1 MLNLNK
7 NTRLFFF
14 QFIFQR
20 NYSTDF
26 ELDEF
31 IKQNI
36 KKRPFNKKKLISLNE
51 SFNSN
56 LEKIKGLKMFKYLF
70 LVISFISIS
79 FSSSAETIEIDMV
92 NKLGK
97 EKMVYSIK
105 VAKIDIGDTIIW
117 KSVDK
122 GHNVEFVEMPKG
134 VKKFK
139 SKINKDAEYKFEIP
153 GIYLYICTPHKAMG
167 MIGLVVVGDDLSNLD
182 KIKKAKMRGKS
193 KKIFKELLKEL

>member
-36 KKRPFNKKKLISLNE
+36 KKRPFNKKKLLTLNE

-56 LEKIKGLKMFKYLF
+56 LEKIKGLIDSNIIEKTNKITVFLLYAFCSEYLLNKKKKKILMSEYIKLSKDFLTQEEVKYFNYL
-70 LVISFISIS
+70 L
-79 FSSSAETIEIDMV
+79 D
-92 NKLGK
+92 
-97 EKMVYSIK
+97 
-105 VAKIDIGDTIIW
+105 
-117 KSVDK
+117 
-122 GHNVEFVEMPKG
+122 
-134 VKKFK
+134 
-139 SKINKDAEYKFEIP
+139 DA
-153 GIYLYICTPHKAMG
+153 
-167 MIGLVVVGDDLSNLD
+167 S
-182 KIKKAKMRGKS
+182 KKAP
-193 KKIFKELLKEL
+193 

>member
-36 KKRPFNKKKLISLNE
+36 KKKPFNKKKLLSLND

-56 LEKIKGLKMFKYLF
+56 IEKIKGLIDSKIIEKTNKITVFLLYAFCSEYL
-70 LVISFISIS
+70 L
-79 FSSSAETIEIDMV
+79 
-92 NKLGK
+92 NK
-97 EKMVYSIK
+97 EKKKILMSEYIK
-105 VAKIDIGDTIIW
+105 LSKDFLTQ
-117 KSVDK
+117 
-122 GHNVEFVEMPKG
+122 EE
-134 VKKFK
+134 VKYF
-139 SKINKDAEYKFEIP
+139 NFLLDDA
-153 GIYLYICTPHKAMG
+153 
-167 MIGLVVVGDDLSNLD
+167 S
-182 KIKKAKMRGKS
+182 KKAP
-193 KKIFKELLKEL
+193 

>member
-36 KKRPFNKKKLISLNE
+36 KKRPFNKKKLFSLND

-56 LEKIKGLKMFKYLF
+56 IEKIKSLIDSKIIEKTNKITIFLLYAFCSEYL
-70 LVISFISIS
+70 L
-79 FSSSAETIEIDMV
+79 
-92 NKLGK
+92 NK
-97 EKMVYSIK
+97 EKKKILMSEYIK
-105 VAKIDIGDTIIW
+105 LSKDFLTQEEVKYFNFLID
-117 KSVDK
+117 
-122 GHNVEFVEMPKG
+122 
-134 VKKFK
+134 
-139 SKINKDAEYKFEIP
+139 DA
-153 GIYLYICTPHKAMG
+153 
-167 MIGLVVVGDDLSNLD
+167 S
-182 KIKKAKMRGKS
+182 KKAP
-193 KKIFKELLKEL
+193 

>member
-36 KKRPFNKKKLISLNE
+36 KKRPFNKKKLFSLNE

-56 LEKIKGLKMFKYLF
+56 IEKIRGL
-70 LVISFISIS
+70 
-79 FSSSAETIEIDMV
+79 ID
-92 NKLGK
+92 
-97 EKMVYSIK
+97 
-105 VAKIDIGDTIIW
+105 
-117 KSVDK
+117 
-122 GHNVEFVEMPKG
+122 
-134 VKKFK
+134 
-139 SKINKDAEYKFEIP
+139 SKIIEKTNKITVFLLYAFCSEYLLNKKKKKILMSEYIKLSKDFLTQEEVKYFNYLLDDAF
-153 GIYLYICTPHKAMG
+153 
-167 MIGLVVVGDDLSNLD
+167 
-182 KIKKAKMRGKS
+182 KKAP
-193 KKIFKELLKEL
+193 

>member
-36 KKRPFNKKKLISLNE
+36 KKRPFNKKKLFSLND

-56 LEKIKGLKMFKYLF
+56 LEEIKGLIDSKILKKTNKITVFLLYAFCSEYL
-70 LVISFISIS
+70 L
-79 FSSSAETIEIDMV
+79 
-92 NKLGK
+92 NK
-97 EKMVYSIK
+97 EKKKILMSEYIK
-105 VAKIDIGDTIIW
+105 LSKDFLTQ
-117 KSVDK
+117 
-122 GHNVEFVEMPKG
+122 EE
-134 VKKFK
+134 VKYF
-139 SKINKDAEYKFEIP
+139 NYLLDDA
-153 GIYLYICTPHKAMG
+153 
-167 MIGLVVVGDDLSNLD
+167 S
-182 KIKKAKMRGKS
+182 KKAP
-193 KKIFKELLKEL
+193 

>member
-56 LEKIKGLKMFKYLF
+56 LEKLKGLIDSKIIEKTNKITVFLLYAFCSEYL
-70 LVISFISIS
+70 L
-79 FSSSAETIEIDMV
+79 
-92 NKLGK
+92 NK
-97 EKMVYSIK
+97 EKKKILMSEYIK
-105 VAKIDIGDTIIW
+105 LSKDFLTQ
-117 KSVDK
+117 
-122 GHNVEFVEMPKG
+122 EE
-134 VKKFK
+134 VKYF
-139 SKINKDAEYKFEIP
+139 NYLLDDA
-153 GIYLYICTPHKAMG
+153 
-167 MIGLVVVGDDLSNLD
+167 S
-182 KIKKAKMRGKS
+182 KKAP
-193 KKIFKELLKEL
+193 

>member
-36 KKRPFNKKKLISLNE
+36 RKRPFNKKKLLSLNE

-56 LEKIKGLKMFKYLF
+56 LEKIKGLIDSKIIEKTNKITVFLLYAFCSEYL
-70 LVISFISIS
+70 L
-79 FSSSAETIEIDMV
+79 
-92 NKLGK
+92 NK
-97 EKMVYSIK
+97 EKKKILMSEYIK
-105 VAKIDIGDTIIW
+105 LSKDFLTQ
-117 KSVDK
+117 
-122 GHNVEFVEMPKG
+122 EE
-134 VKKFK
+134 VKYF
-139 SKINKDAEYKFEIP
+139 NYLLDDA
-153 GIYLYICTPHKAMG
+153 
-167 MIGLVVVGDDLSNLD
+167 S
-182 KIKKAKMRGKS
+182 KKAS
-193 KKIFKELLKEL
+193 

>member
-36 KKRPFNKKKLISLNE
+36 KKRPYNKKKLISLND

-56 LEKIKGLKMFKYLF
+56 LEKIKGL
-70 LVISFISIS
+70 
-79 FSSSAETIEIDMV
+79 ID
-92 NKLGK
+92 
-97 EKMVYSIK
+97 
-105 VAKIDIGDTIIW
+105 
-117 KSVDK
+117 
-122 GHNVEFVEMPKG
+122 
-134 VKKFK
+134 
-139 SKINKDAEYKFEIP
+139 SKIIEKTNKITVFLLYAFCSEY
-153 GIYLYICTPHKAMG
+153 L
-167 MIGLVVVGDDLSNLD
+167 LN
-182 KIKKAKMRGKS
+182 KKK
-193 KKIFKELLKEL
+193 KKILMSEYIKLSKDFLTQEEVKYFNYLLDDASQKAP

>member
-36 KKRPFNKKKLISLNE
+36 KKRPFNKKKLLSLNE

-56 LEKIKGLKMFKYLF
+56 LEKIKGL
-70 LVISFISIS
+70 
-79 FSSSAETIEIDMV
+79 ID
-92 NKLGK
+92 
-97 EKMVYSIK
+97 
-105 VAKIDIGDTIIW
+105 
-117 KSVDK
+117 
-122 GHNVEFVEMPKG
+122 
-134 VKKFK
+134 
-139 SKINKDAEYKFEIP
+139 SKIIEKTNKITVFLLYAFCSEYLLNKKKKKILMSEYIKLSKDFLTQEEVKYFN
-153 GIYLYICTPHKAMG
+153 YL
-167 MIGLVVVGDDLSNLD
+167 LDDTS
-182 KIKKAKMRGKS
+182 KKAP
-193 KKIFKELLKEL
+193 

>member
-36 KKRPFNKKKLISLNE
+36 KKRPFNKKKLLSLNE

-56 LEKIKGLKMFKYLF
+56 FEKIKGL
-70 LVISFISIS
+70 
-79 FSSSAETIEIDMV
+79 ID
-92 NKLGK
+92 
-97 EKMVYSIK
+97 
-105 VAKIDIGDTIIW
+105 
-117 KSVDK
+117 
-122 GHNVEFVEMPKG
+122 
-134 VKKFK
+134 
-139 SKINKDAEYKFEIP
+139 SKI
-153 GIYLYICTPHKAMG
+153 
-167 MIGLVVVGDDLSNLD
+167 
-182 KIKKAKMRGKS
+182 IKKTNKITIFLLYAFYSEYLLNREKKKILMSEYIKLSKDFLTQDEVKYFNYLLDDTS
-193 KKIFKELLKEL
+193 KKAPWK

>member
-56 LEKIKGLKMFKYLF
+56 LEKIKGL
-70 LVISFISIS
+70 
-79 FSSSAETIEIDMV
+79 ID
-92 NKLGK
+92 
-97 EKMVYSIK
+97 
-105 VAKIDIGDTIIW
+105 
-117 KSVDK
+117 
-122 GHNVEFVEMPKG
+122 
-134 VKKFK
+134 
-139 SKINKDAEYKFEIP
+139 SKIIEKTNKITVFLLYAFCSEYLLNKKKKKILMSEYIKLSKDFLTQEEVKYFN
-153 GIYLYICTPHKAMG
+153 YL
-167 MIGLVVVGDDLSNLD
+167 LD
-182 KIKKAKMRGKS
+182 NASKKAP
-193 KKIFKELLKEL
+193 

>member
-36 KKRPFNKKKLISLNE
+36 KKRPFNKKKLLSLNE

-56 LEKIKGLKMFKYLF
+56 LEKIKGLIDSKIIEKTNKITLF
-70 LVISFISIS
+70 LLYAFCS
-79 FSSSAETIEIDMV
+79 EYLL
-92 NKLGK
+92 NKKKKKILMS
-97 EKMVYSIK
+97 EYIK
-105 VAKIDIGDTIIW
+105 LSKDFLTQ
-117 KSVDK
+117 
-122 GHNVEFVEMPKG
+122 EE
-134 VKKFK
+134 VKYF
-139 SKINKDAEYKFEIP
+139 NYLLDDA
-153 GIYLYICTPHKAMG
+153 
-167 MIGLVVVGDDLSNLD
+167 S
-182 KIKKAKMRGKS
+182 KKAP
-193 KKIFKELLKEL
+193 

>member
-36 KKRPFNKKKLISLNE
+36 KKRPFNKKKLLSLND

-56 LEKIKGLKMFKYLF
+56 IEKIKGLIDSKIIEKTNKITVFLLYAFCSEYL
-70 LVISFISIS
+70 L
-79 FSSSAETIEIDMV
+79 
-92 NKLGK
+92 NK
-97 EKMVYSIK
+97 EKKKILMSEYIK
-105 VAKIDIGDTIIW
+105 LSKDFLTQ
-117 KSVDK
+117 
-122 GHNVEFVEMPKG
+122 EE
-134 VKKFK
+134 VKYF
-139 SKINKDAEYKFEIP
+139 NYLLDDA
-153 GIYLYICTPHKAMG
+153 
-167 MIGLVVVGDDLSNLD
+167 S
-182 KIKKAKMRGKS
+182 KKAP
-193 KKIFKELLKEL
+193 

>member
-36 KKRPFNKKKLISLNE
+36 KKRPFNKKKLLSLNE

-56 LEKIKGLKMFKYLF
+56 LDKIKGL
-70 LVISFISIS
+70 
-79 FSSSAETIEIDMV
+79 ID
-92 NKLGK
+92 
-97 EKMVYSIK
+97 
-105 VAKIDIGDTIIW
+105 
-117 KSVDK
+117 
-122 GHNVEFVEMPKG
+122 
-134 VKKFK
+134 
-139 SKINKDAEYKFEIP
+139 SKIIDKTNKITVFLLYAFYSEY
-153 GIYLYICTPHKAMG
+153 L
-167 MIGLVVVGDDLSNLD
+167 LD
-182 KIKKAKMRGKS
+182 KDKKKILMSEYIKLSKDFLTQEEVKYFNYLLDDASKKAP
-193 KKIFKELLKEL
+193 

>member
-56 LEKIKGLKMFKYLF
+56 LEKIKGL
-70 LVISFISIS
+70 
-79 FSSSAETIEIDMV
+79 ID
-92 NKLGK
+92 
-97 EKMVYSIK
+97 
-105 VAKIDIGDTIIW
+105 
-117 KSVDK
+117 
-122 GHNVEFVEMPKG
+122 
-134 VKKFK
+134 
-139 SKINKDAEYKFEIP
+139 SKIIEKTNKITVFLLYAFCSEYPLNKKKKKILMSEYIKLSKDFLTQEEVKYFNYLLDDA
-153 GIYLYICTPHKAMG
+153 
-167 MIGLVVVGDDLSNLD
+167 S
-182 KIKKAKMRGKS
+182 KKAP
-193 KKIFKELLKEL
+193 

>member
-36 KKRPFNKKKLISLNE
+36 KKRPFNKKKLFSLNE

-56 LEKIKGLKMFKYLF
+56 IEKIKGLIDSKIIEKTNKITVFLLYAFCSEYL
-70 LVISFISIS
+70 L
-79 FSSSAETIEIDMV
+79 
-92 NKLGK
+92 NK
-97 EKMVYSIK
+97 EKKKILMNEYIK
-105 VAKIDIGDTIIW
+105 LSKDFLTQ
-117 KSVDK
+117 
-122 GHNVEFVEMPKG
+122 EE
-134 VKKFK
+134 VKYF
-139 SKINKDAEYKFEIP
+139 NYLLDDA
-153 GIYLYICTPHKAMG
+153 
-167 MIGLVVVGDDLSNLD
+167 S
-182 KIKKAKMRGKS
+182 KKAP
-193 KKIFKELLKEL
+193 

>member
-36 KKRPFNKKKLISLNE
+36 KKRPFNKKKLISLNK

-56 LEKIKGLKMFKYLF
+56 LERIKGL
-70 LVISFISIS
+70 
-79 FSSSAETIEIDMV
+79 ID
-92 NKLGK
+92 
-97 EKMVYSIK
+97 
-105 VAKIDIGDTIIW
+105 
-117 KSVDK
+117 
-122 GHNVEFVEMPKG
+122 
-134 VKKFK
+134 
-139 SKINKDAEYKFEIP
+139 SKIIEKTNKITVFLLYAFCSEYLLNKKKKKILMSEYIKLSKDFLTQEEVKYFNYLLDDA
-153 GIYLYICTPHKAMG
+153 
-167 MIGLVVVGDDLSNLD
+167 S
-182 KIKKAKMRGKS
+182 KKAP
-193 KKIFKELLKEL
+193 